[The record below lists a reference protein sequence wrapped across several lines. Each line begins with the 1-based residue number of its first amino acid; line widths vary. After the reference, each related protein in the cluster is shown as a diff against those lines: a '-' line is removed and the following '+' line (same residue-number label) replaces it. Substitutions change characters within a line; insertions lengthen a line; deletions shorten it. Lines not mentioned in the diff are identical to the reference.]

1 MNSIVIGSGF
11 GGIAAA
17 LRLKAKGHKV
27 KLIEKHPD
35 LGGRARVFKRNGFI
49 YDAGP
54 TVITAPYLIN
64 ELFELF
70 NKDPKN
76 YIELTPL
83 KIWYQFIF
91 EDKTKFNYS
100 GDEIEMKDQIEKLSK
115 EDVNGYEKLV
125 NFTKKIFDKGF
136 LELADVPFDKPF
148 VMMQQLPALLKL
160 KSYKSVYSLVSS
172 YIKNEK
178 LRRMLSMHPLLVGGN
193 PFTTTSIYGLILY
206 LEKKWGIH
214 YSVGGTGNII
224 KGFEKLMNEV
234 GIEIIK
240 NTEVTEII
248 TKNNKISGVKLNN
261 ENEIDADNVVCNA
274 DPPAFYEKMLSKSNE
289 NSMLFNWK
297 KNRMEYSMGLF
308 VYYFGTKK
316 IYENVEHHTI
326 KFGNKYEEHLDDIFN
341 KKKLNNENEIGA
353 DNVVC
358 NADPPAFYEKM
369 LSKSNES
376 SMLFNWKKNRM
387 EYSMGLFVYY
397 FGTKKIYENVE
408 HHTIKFGNK
417 YKEHLDDIFDKKKL
431 NNDISYY
438 LHRPTATDKTMA
450 PEGNDCFYVLV
461 PVPNNQSKINW
472 ETEGEKMKNLV
483 IEKMEKDLMPD
494 LKNNIVEDF
503 YLTPDYFE
511 KELNTKFGSGFS
523 IQPKFTQSAYFR
535 FHNKSEIYDGL
546 YFVGAGTH
554 PGAGVPGVL
563 SSAKV
568 LDKLF

>member
-17 LRLKAKGHKV
+17 LRLRAKGHKV
-27 KLIEKHPD
+27 TLVEKHND
-35 LGGRARVFKRNGFI
+35 LGGRARVFRRNGFI
-49 YDAGP
+49 FDGGP

-64 ELFELF
+64 EIFELF
-70 NKDPKN
+70 NKNPND
-76 YIELTPL
+76 YINLSPL
-83 KIWYQFIF
+83 KVWYQFIF
-91 EDKTKFNYS
+91 EDKSKFDYS
-100 GDEIEMKDQIEKLSK
+100 GDENEMKKQIEKISK
-115 EDVNGYEKLV
+115 EDVLGYEKLV

-136 LELADVPFDKPF
+136 TELADVPFDRPF

-214 YSVGGTGNII
+214 YSMGGTGNII
-224 KGFEKLMNEV
+224 NGFEKLMKEE

-240 NTEVTEII
+240 GHEVTKII
-248 TKNNKISGVKLNN
+248 SIKNKITGIELDNKKR
-261 ENEIDADNVVCNA
+261 IDANHVICNA
-274 DPPAFYEKMLSKSNE
+274 DPPAVYDQLLNGEKK
-289 NSMLFNWK
+289 NSFLFKWK

-316 IYENVEHHTI
+316 T
-326 KFGNKYEEHLDDIFN
+326 
-341 KKKLNNENEIGA
+341 
-353 DNVVC
+353 
-358 NADPPAFYEKM
+358 
-369 LSKSNES
+369 
-376 SMLFNWKKNRM
+376 
-387 EYSMGLFVYY
+387 
-397 FGTKKIYENVE
+397 YENVE

-417 YKEHLDDIFDKKKL
+417 YKEHLDDIFENKKL

-438 LHRPTATDKTMA
+438 LHRPSATDRNMA
-450 PEGNDCFYVLV
+450 PRGNDCFYVLV

-472 ETEGEKMKNLV
+472 STEGEKMKNLV
-483 IEKMEKDLMPD
+483 IDKMEKDLMPN
-494 LKNNIVEDF
+494 LRENIIEDF

-511 KELNTKFGSGFS
+511 KELNTKYGSGFS
-523 IQPKFTQSAYFR
+523 IQPKFSQSAYFR
-535 FHNKSEIYDGL
+535 FHNKSELYDGL
-546 YFVGAGTH
+546 YFVGAGVH

-568 LDKLF
+568 LDKII

>member
-17 LRLKAKGHKV
+17 LRLKAKGHQV
-27 KLIEKHPD
+27 TLVEKHPD
-35 LGGRARVFKRNGFI
+35 LGGRARVFKKNGFTF
-49 YDAGP
+49 DGGP

-64 ELFELF
+64 ELFDLF
-70 NKDPKN
+70 KKDPKD

-100 GDEIEMKDQIEKLSK
+100 GNETEMQSQIQKINMA
-115 EDVNGYEKLV
+115 DVKGYERLV

-136 LELADVPFDKPF
+136 TELADVPFDKPF
-148 VMMQQLPALLKL
+148 VMMKQLPALLKL

-172 YIKNEK
+172 YIQSEK

-193 PFTTTSIYGLILY
+193 PFSTTSIYGLILY

-214 YSVGGTGNII
+214 YSMGGTGNII
-224 KGFEKLMNEV
+224 KGYEKLMNEV
-234 GIEIIK
+234 GIKILKES
-240 NTEVTEII
+240 EVTKII
-248 TKNNKISGVKLNN
+248 SKNNKISGVQINN
-261 ENEIDADNVVCNA
+261 QINIDTDNVICNA
-274 DPPAFYEKMLSKSNE
+274 DPPAVYEKLLGQNKNDSI
-289 NSMLFNWK
+289 LFNWK

-316 IYENVEHHTI
+316 
-326 KFGNKYEEHLDDIFN
+326 K
-341 KKKLNNENEIGA
+341 
-353 DNVVC
+353 
-358 NADPPAFYEKM
+358 
-369 LSKSNES
+369 
-376 SMLFNWKKNRM
+376 
-387 EYSMGLFVYY
+387 
-397 FGTKKIYENVE
+397 YENVE

-431 NNDISYY
+431 NEDISYY
-438 LHRPTATDKTMA
+438 LHRPTATDKSMA

-472 ETEGEKMKNLV
+472 DIEGEKMKKLV
-483 IEKMEKDLMPD
+483 IDKMEKDLMPN
-494 LKNNIVEDF
+494 LSENIIEDF

-511 KELNTKFGSGFS
+511 KDLNTKYGSGFS

-535 FHNKSEIYDGL
+535 FHNKSEVYDGL

-568 LDKLF
+568 LDKII

>member
-17 LRLKAKGHKV
+17 LRLRAKGHNV
-27 KLIEKHPD
+27 TLIEKHQD
-35 LGGRARVFKRNGFI
+35 LGGRARVFKRNGFTF
-49 YDAGP
+49 DGGP

-70 NKDPKN
+70 KKNPKD
-76 YIELTPL
+76 YIELSPL

-91 EDKTKFNYS
+91 EDRSKFNYS
-100 GDEIEMKDQIEKLSK
+100 GNENEMKAQIRELSQ
-115 EDVNGYEKLV
+115 EDVQGYEKLV

-136 LELADVPFDKPF
+136 TELADVPFDKPF

-214 YSVGGTGNII
+214 YSMGGTGNII

-234 GIEIIK
+234 GIKVIKGNEVKKIISK
-240 NTEVTEII
+240 NTKI
-248 TKNNKISGVKLNN
+248 TGVQLNN
-261 ENEIDADNVVCNA
+261 DNTINADIVICNA
-274 DPPAFYEKMLSKSNE
+274 DPPAVYEKLLDGNNN
-289 NSMLFNWK
+289 NSFLFNWK
-297 KNRMEYSMGLF
+297 K
-308 VYYFGTKK
+308 K
-316 IYENVEHHTI
+316 
-326 KFGNKYEEHLDDIFN
+326 
-341 KKKLNNENEIGA
+341 
-353 DNVVC
+353 
-358 NADPPAFYEKM
+358 
-369 LSKSNES
+369 
-376 SMLFNWKKNRM
+376 RM

-431 NNDISYY
+431 NEDISYY
-438 LHRPTATDKTMA
+438 LHRPSATDKSMA

-461 PVPNNQSKINW
+461 PVPNNQSGIDWN
-472 ETEGEKMKNLV
+472 TEGEKMKSLIIN
-483 IEKMEKDLMPD
+483 KMEKDLMPN
-494 LKNNIVEDF
+494 LKENIVEDF

-511 KELNTKFGSGFS
+511 KDLNTKFGSGFS

-568 LDKLF
+568 LDKIL

>member
-27 KLIEKHPD
+27 TLIEKHPD
-35 LGGRARVFKRNGFI
+35 LGGRARVFKRNGFTF
-49 YDAGP
+49 DGGP

-70 NKDPKN
+70 QKDPKD
-76 YIELTPL
+76 YIKLSPL
-83 KIWYQFIF
+83 KVWYQFIF
-91 EDKTKFNYS
+91 EDKSKFNYS
-100 GDEIEMKDQIEKLSK
+100 GNENEMKTQIQELNK
-115 EDVNGYEKLV
+115 EDVKGYKKLV
-125 NFTKKIFDKGF
+125 SFTKKIFDKGF
-136 LELADVPFDKPF
+136 TELADVPFDKPF

-214 YSVGGTGNII
+214 YSMGGTGNII
-224 KGFEKLMNEV
+224 KGFEKLMNEI
-234 GIEIIK
+234 GIKVIK
-240 NTEVTEII
+240 GNEVTKII
-248 TKNNKISGVKLNN
+248 SYNNKITGVQIDNN
-261 ENEIDADNVVCNA
+261 NIIDVDNVICNA
-274 DPPAFYEKMLSKSNE
+274 DPPAVYEKLLDGNSN
-289 NSMLFNWK
+289 NSFLFKWK
-297 KNRMEYSMGLF
+297 K
-308 VYYFGTKK
+308 K
-316 IYENVEHHTI
+316 
-326 KFGNKYEEHLDDIFN
+326 
-341 KKKLNNENEIGA
+341 
-353 DNVVC
+353 
-358 NADPPAFYEKM
+358 
-369 LSKSNES
+369 
-376 SMLFNWKKNRM
+376 RM

-417 YKEHLDDIFDKKKL
+417 YKEHLDDIFNKKKL
-431 NNDISYY
+431 NEDISYY
-438 LHRPTATDKTMA
+438 LHRPSATDKSMA

-461 PVPNNQSKINW
+461 PVPNNQSGIDWNM
-472 ETEGEKMKNLV
+472 EGEKMKKL
-483 IEKMEKDLMPD
+483 IIDKMEKDLMPN
-494 LKNNIVEDF
+494 LKDNIIEDF

-535 FHNKSEIYDGL
+535 FHNKSEIYNGL

-568 LDKLF
+568 LEKIL

>member
-17 LRLKAKGHKV
+17 LRLKAKGHEV

-35 LGGRARVFKRNGFI
+35 LGGRARVFKKNGFTF
-49 YDAGP
+49 DGGP

-70 NKDPKN
+70 KKDPKH
-76 YIELTPL
+76 YIELSAL

-100 GDEIEMKDQIEKLSK
+100 GDEASMIKQIENINKD
-115 EDVNGYEKLV
+115 DVKGYQKLV
-125 NFTKKIFDKGF
+125 AFTKKIFDKGF
-136 LELADVPFDKPF
+136 TELADVPFDKPF

-160 KSYKSVYSLVSS
+160 KSYKSVYSLVSTF
-172 YIKNEK
+172 IKNEK

-214 YSVGGTGNII
+214 YSMGGTGNII
-224 KGFEKLMNEV
+224 KGLEKLMQEE
-234 GIEIIK
+234 GIDIIK
-240 NTEVTEII
+240 NSEVTEIVS
-248 TKNNKISGVKLNN
+248 KSNKITGVKLNDKDIIEA
-261 ENEIDADNVVCNA
+261 ENVICNA
-274 DPPAFYEKMLSKSNE
+274 DPPAFYEKMQKMNGQGSFI
-289 NSMLFNWK
+289 FNWK
-297 KNRMEYSMGLF
+297 KKRMEYSMGLF

-316 IYENVEHHTI
+316 V
-326 KFGNKYEEHLDDIFN
+326 
-341 KKKLNNENEIGA
+341 
-353 DNVVC
+353 
-358 NADPPAFYEKM
+358 
-369 LSKSNES
+369 
-376 SMLFNWKKNRM
+376 
-387 EYSMGLFVYY
+387 
-397 FGTKKIYENVE
+397 YENVE

-417 YKEHLDDIFDKKKL
+417 YKEHLEDIFNNKKL

-438 LHRPTATDKTMA
+438 LHRPSATDKSMA

-461 PVPNNQSKINW
+461 PVPNNQSKIDW
-472 ETEGEKMKNLV
+472 QTEGENMKNLV
-483 IEKMEKDLMPD
+483 IDKMEKDLMPN
-494 LKNNIVEDF
+494 LRENIVADF

-568 LDKLF
+568 LDQLL

>member
-1 MNSIVIGSGF
+1 MNSVIIGSGF

-27 KLIEKHPD
+27 TLVEKHSD
-35 LGGRARVFKRNGFI
+35 LGGRARVFRRNGFI
-49 YDAGP
+49 YDGGP

-70 NKDPKN
+70 NKNPKD
-76 YIELTPL
+76 YIEIKPL
-83 KIWYQFIF
+83 ETWYQFVF
-91 EDKTKFNYS
+91 EDKSKFNYS
-100 GDEIEMKDQIEKLSK
+100 GNETEMINQIEKISK
-115 EDVNGYEKLV
+115 EDVEGYKKLV
-125 NFTKKIFDKGF
+125 SFTKKIFDKGF
-136 LELADVPFDKPF
+136 TELADVPFDKPF
-148 VMMQQLPALLKL
+148 VMMKQLPALLKL
-160 KSYKSVYSLVSS
+160 KSYKSVYSLVST

-214 YSVGGTGNII
+214 YSMGGTGNII
-224 KGFEKLMNEV
+224 NGFEKLMNEV

-240 NTEVTEII
+240 GKEVKNII
-248 TKNNKISGVKLNN
+248 LENKKIRGVRL
-261 ENEIDADNVVCNA
+261 ADNQNINANYVICNA
-274 DPPAFYEKMLSKSNE
+274 DPPAVYENLLNGNKS
-289 NSMLFNWK
+289 SSFLFEWK

-316 IYENVEHHTI
+316 IY
-326 KFGNKYEEHLDDIFN
+326 
-341 KKKLNNENEIGA
+341 NNI
-353 DNVVC
+353 
-358 NADPPAFYEKM
+358 
-369 LSKSNES
+369 
-376 SMLFNWKKNRM
+376 
-387 EYSMGLFVYY
+387 
-397 FGTKKIYENVE
+397 E

-417 YKEHLDDIFDKKKL
+417 YKEHLDDIFENKKL

-438 LHRPTATDKTMA
+438 LHRPSATDQSMA
-450 PEGNDCFYVLV
+450 PENHDCFYVLV
-461 PVPNNQSKINW
+461 PVPNNQSNIDWK
-472 ETEGEKMKNLV
+472 TQGERMKDLV
-483 IEKMEKDLMPD
+483 ISKMENDLVPN
-494 LKNNIVEDF
+494 LRENIVEDF

-511 KELNTKFGSGFS
+511 KDLNTKHGSGFS
-523 IQPKFTQSAYFR
+523 IQPKFSQSAYFR

-568 LDKLF
+568 LDKII

>member
-17 LRLKAKGHKV
+17 LRLKAKGHQV

-35 LGGRARVFKRNGFI
+35 LGGRARVFKKNGFI
-49 YDAGP
+49 FDGGP
-54 TVITAPYLIN
+54 TVITAPHLIN

-70 NKDPKN
+70 KKDPKN
-76 YIELTPL
+76 YIELSPL

-91 EDKTKFNYS
+91 EDKSKFNYS
-100 GDEIEMKDQIEKLSK
+100 GDEPNMVKQIEDISK
-115 EDVNGYEKLV
+115 DDVEGYQKLV
-125 NFTKKIFDKGF
+125 SFTKKIFDKGF
-136 LELADVPFDKPF
+136 TELADVPFDKPF

-172 YIKNEK
+172 FIKNEK

-214 YSVGGTGNII
+214 YSMGGTGNII
-224 KGFEKLMNEV
+224 KGLEKLMLEE
-234 GIEIIK
+234 GIDIIK
-240 NTEVTEII
+240 NSEVTEII
-248 TKNNKISGVKLNN
+248 SKSNKITGIKLNN
-261 ENEIDADNVVCNA
+261 QEIIEAENVVCNA
-274 DPPAFYEKMLSKSNE
+274 DPPAFYEKMLKKNGQGSFI
-289 NSMLFNWK
+289 FNWK
-297 KNRMEYSMGLF
+297 KKRMEYSMGLF

-316 IYENVEHHTI
+316 IY
-326 KFGNKYEEHLDDIFN
+326 
-341 KKKLNNENEIGA
+341 
-353 DNVVC
+353 
-358 NADPPAFYEKM
+358 P
-369 LSKSNES
+369 
-376 SMLFNWKKNRM
+376 
-387 EYSMGLFVYY
+387 
-397 FGTKKIYENVE
+397 NVE

-417 YKEHLDDIFDKKKL
+417 YKEHLEDIFNNKKL

-438 LHRPTATDKTMA
+438 LHRPSATDKSMA

-461 PVPNNQSKINW
+461 PVPNNQSRIDW
-472 ETEGEKMKNLV
+472 RTEGENMKNLV
-483 IEKMEKDLMPD
+483 IDKMEKDLMPN
-494 LKNNIVEDF
+494 LRENIVADF

-568 LDKLF
+568 LDKLL

>member
-1 MNSIVIGSGF
+1 MNSVVIGSGF

-27 KLIEKHPD
+27 TLIEKHPD
-35 LGGRARVFKRNGFI
+35 LGGRARVFKKNGFI
-49 YDAGP
+49 YDGGP
-54 TVITAPYLIN
+54 TVMTAPYLIN

-70 NKDPKN
+70 HKNPKD
-76 YIELTPL
+76 YIKLKPL

-91 EDKTKFNYS
+91 DDNSKFNYS
-100 GDEIEMKDQIEKLSK
+100 GDETEMKNQIEQISK
-115 EDVNGYEKLV
+115 NDVKGYEKLV

-136 LELADVPFDKPF
+136 TELADVPFDKPF
-148 VMMQQLPALLKL
+148 VMIQQLPALLKL

-172 YIKNEK
+172 YVKNEK
-178 LRRMLSMHPLLVGGN
+178 LRRMFSMHPLLVGGN

-214 YSVGGTGNII
+214 YSMGGTGNII
-224 KGFEKLMNEV
+224 NGFEKLMGEV

-240 NTEVTEII
+240 GHEVTKII
-248 TKNNKISGVKLNN
+248 SKKNIINGVQLDNHTTIESNN
-261 ENEIDADNVVCNA
+261 VICNA
-274 DPPAFYEKMLSKSNE
+274 DPPAVYEKMINGNSK
-289 NSMLFNWK
+289 NSFIFKWK

-316 IYENVEHHTI
+316 KYENVEHHTI
-326 KFGNKYEEHLDDIFN
+326 KFGK
-341 KKKLNNENEIGA
+341 
-353 DNVVC
+353 
-358 NADPPAFYEKM
+358 
-369 LSKSNES
+369 
-376 SMLFNWKKNRM
+376 
-387 EYSMGLFVYY
+387 
-397 FGTKKIYENVE
+397 
-408 HHTIKFGNK
+408 K
-417 YKEHLDDIFDKKKL
+417 YKEHLDDIFNNKRL
-431 NNDISYY
+431 NEDISYY
-438 LHRPTATDKTMA
+438 LHRPSATDKSMA

-472 ETEGEKMKNLV
+472 STEGEKMKNLV
-483 IEKMEKDLMPD
+483 IEKMENDLMPN
-494 LKNNIVEDF
+494 LRENIIEDF

-511 KELNTKFGSGFS
+511 KDLNTKYGSGFS
-523 IQPKFTQSAYFR
+523 IQPKFSQSAYFR

-568 LDKLF
+568 LDKIL

>member
-17 LRLKAKGHKV
+17 LRLRAKGHKV
-27 KLIEKHPD
+27 TLIEKHPD
-35 LGGRARVFKRNGFI
+35 LGGRARVFKKNGFTF
-49 YDAGP
+49 DGGP

-64 ELFELF
+64 ELFDLF
-70 NKDPKN
+70 KKDPKD
-76 YIELTPL
+76 YIKLTPL

-91 EDKTKFNYS
+91 EDKTKFDYS
-100 GDEIEMKDQIEKLSK
+100 GNESEMKNQIQKINK
-115 EDVNGYEKLV
+115 TDVKGYEKLV

-136 LELADVPFDKPF
+136 TELADVPFDKPF
-148 VMMQQLPALLKL
+148 VMMKQLPALLKL

-172 YIKNEK
+172 YIQNEK

-193 PFTTTSIYGLILY
+193 PFSTTSIYGLILY

-214 YSVGGTGNII
+214 YSMGGTGNII
-224 KGFEKLMNEV
+224 KGYEKLMNEV
-234 GIEIIK
+234 GIKILKES
-240 NTEVTEII
+240 EVTKII
-248 TKNNKISGVKLNN
+248 SKNNKISGIQINN
-261 ENEIDADNVVCNA
+261 QIDIDADNVICNA
-274 DPPAFYEKMLSKSNE
+274 DPPAVYEKLLGQNKN
-289 NSMLFNWK
+289 NS
-297 KNRMEYSMGLF
+297 
-308 VYYFGTKK
+308 
-316 IYENVEHHTI
+316 I
-326 KFGNKYEEHLDDIFN
+326 
-341 KKKLNNENEIGA
+341 
-353 DNVVC
+353 
-358 NADPPAFYEKM
+358 
-369 LSKSNES
+369 
-376 SMLFNWKKNRM
+376 LFNWKKNRM

-431 NNDISYY
+431 NEDISYY
-438 LHRPTATDKTMA
+438 LHRPTATDKSMA
-450 PEGNDCFYVLV
+450 PQGNDCFYVLV

-472 ETEGEKMKNLV
+472 DVEGKKMKKLV
-483 IEKMEKDLMPD
+483 IEKMEKDLMPN
-494 LKNNIVEDF
+494 LSENIVEDF

-511 KELNTKFGSGFS
+511 KDLNTKYGSGFS

-535 FHNKSEIYDGL
+535 FHNKSEVYDGL

-568 LDKLF
+568 LDKII